1 PQPLA
6 LRRAAARA
14 ARPLPQRR
22 RRLERRGGAAL
33 GAQPLRRRAHP
44 ARRGRALGPALRG
57 GRGRRRPARGGGAAG
72 ADGAVSGLAVVAGAG
87 GSIGGAIAAALAE
100 AGHELL
106 LVGRSPERVAPLAER
121 HGARFLRAD
130 LEVAGDVERA
140 CAELRRLEEVA
151 VAVYAAGRLEHGALA
166 AFALTRALLPALRA
180 AGGQL
185 VVVNSSAAARR
196 AAAAEGPYAA
206 SKHAL
211 RAFAD
216 AVRAEENE
224 AGVRVLS
231 GYPGRTAGPLQ
242 ERLHEREGRAYRPER
257 LLQPADV
264 AAAVLSALSLPRTAE
279 VTDVHVRPMV
289 KPE

>member
-1 PQPLA
+1 M
-6 LRRAAARA
+6 
-14 ARPLPQRR
+14 
-22 RRLERRGGAAL
+22 
-33 GAQPLRRRAHP
+33 
-44 ARRGRALGPALRG
+44 
-57 GRGRRRPARGGGAAG
+57 
-72 ADGAVSGLAVVAGAG
+72 SGLAVVAGAG

-151 VAVYAAGRLEHGALA
+151 VAVYAAGRLEHGAVAEYPAAGLEALFRVNVLA

-231 GYPGRTAGPLQ
+231 VYPGRTAGPLQ